1 VPLRNGTG
9 VEYYDHATNN
19 MVICGV
25 ASVPSSCG
33 IFDQSRLH
41 FVPRL
46 GIAYRLGS
54 STVIRAG
61 FGMSTDPANIFA
73 VPGQRR
79 INFPYIIG
87 VIQLP
92 PNVMSYALTLRQG
105 ITIPA
110 NPFPLTTGKVPVPST
125 AGLFDY
131 NAANYKRGYVETYNF
146 TVEQRIRPGWT
157 ASAGYAG
164 SQQKDPMN
172 SLEENWSPIGTG
184 TAGLLL
190 NNAIDQRIAS
200 TPLLGTFGSVNYN
213 ALQARMQGRFSSGL
227 T

>member
-1 VPLRNGTG
+1 LGYSQDSGKIFEYPDYYYTNQKYYALYARDQWQVTPKLTVNAGVRADYFAVPLRNGTG

-146 TVEQRIRPGWT
+146 TVEQ
-157 ASAGYAG
+157 
-164 SQQKDPMN
+164 
-172 SLEENWSPIGTG
+172 
-184 TAGLLL
+184 
-190 NNAIDQRIAS
+190 
-200 TPLLGTFGSVNYN
+200 
-213 ALQARMQGRFSSGL
+213 
-227 T
+227 